1 MAEIVDLIAKR
12 QAAYKYI
19 TETFISRRYLRENIT
34 NTILARQ
41 LGGTV
46 GLKDALDNLQSGTA
60 NPTPTLVDAFKAKF
74 QGLIFESTIYS
85 HLVHPFE

>member
-19 TETFISRRYLRENIT
+19 TETLISRRYLLENVT

-46 GLKDALDNLQSGTA
+46 GLKDALDDLQSATA
-60 NPTPTLVDAFKAKF
+60 DPAPALVDAFKTKF
-74 QGLIFESTIYS
+74 RGLIFESTIIS
-85 HLVHPFE
+85 HLVDPFE